1 MRKKQEFYFTN
12 RTTRKAN
19 ITEKSTCDC
28 KCFFWWGKVDSD
40 HRSQRQ
46 QIYSLPPLATREFP
60 HIQLCNSLKCLIII
74 PHFCGVVKGFFEF
87 FAKRKSFP
95 RRLTDFPP
103 AAGSIPPTASQM
115 PCGSGHKS
123 PSRVSR
129 PGVCERGARG
139 CSPPAPAPTPTPCCE
154 TPPAAPPR

>member
-1 MRKKQEFYFTN
+1 MRKKQEFYFTQYP
-12 RTTRKAN
+12 TRRR
-19 ITEKSTCDC
+19 ILEK
-28 KCFFWWGKVDSD
+28 KHLRLQVLFFWWGKVDSD

-60 HIQLCNSLKCLIII
+60 HIQLRSSLKCLIII

-87 FAKRKSFP
+87 FAKLKSFP
-95 RRLTDFPP
+95 PRLTGFPP

-123 PSRVSR
+123 PSRVLR